1 MLVICVVLI
10 AVIVILAISLW
21 DVRKSQGKKHLSN
34 EKARK
39 DCLVRFQRDVIDN
52 TYCLLAKKSVQV
64 CSVPIE
70 YRDVSPRTIRSNIKK
85 YFDEYH
91 KELMLTKSRNE
102 QPKEFLIE
110 ITFFQSA
117 PLADLSELITL
128 LANISKELTD
138 RYLATIRSQELIIE
152 DPTKQIEE
160 EVYIIT
166 MFAPENVYK
175 GSHRRNNPGKS
186 AYFFLQ
192 PASIF
197 EFFKISLVE
206 TDKTRKQ
213 IRINFAKYGKPY

>member
-1 MLVICVVLI
+1 
-10 AVIVILAISLW
+10 
-21 DVRKSQGKKHLSN
+21 
-34 EKARK
+34 
-39 DCLVRFQRDVIDN
+39 
-52 TYCLLAKKSVQV
+52 
-64 CSVPIE
+64 
-70 YRDVSPRTIRSNIKK
+70 
-85 YFDEYH
+85 
-91 KELMLTKSRNE
+91 MLTKSRNE